1 MGYVRTL
8 MTIQIEAEAGSRALE
23 SGTLRETLRRLSDRV
38 RPEAAY
44 SFLLSGVRTILL
56 VFDLHDPSQLPAVT
70 EPLFREL
77 KAEVNVY
84 PALPLEAL
92 LASLH

>member
-1 MGYVRTL
+1 MRTL

-23 SGTLRETLRRLSDRV
+23 SGTLRETLRRLAERV

-44 SFLLSGVRTILL
+44 AFYADGVRTVLL
-56 VFDLHDPSQLPAVT
+56 VFDLRDATQLPAVT

-77 KAEVNVY
+77 QARVNVC
-84 PALPLEAL
+84 PAMPLGDL
-92 LASLH
+92 LASWH